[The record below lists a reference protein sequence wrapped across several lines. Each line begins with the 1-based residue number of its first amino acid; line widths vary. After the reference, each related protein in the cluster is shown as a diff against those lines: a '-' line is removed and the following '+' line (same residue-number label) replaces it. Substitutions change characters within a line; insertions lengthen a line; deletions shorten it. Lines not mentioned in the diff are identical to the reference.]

1 MNEPQVG
8 GSENVPEFYIDSV
21 QYNFSAYTVTFRCGI
36 QRHDPQ
42 HPEKQQP
49 EILVTLR
56 MSPQHAKALHQT
68 LGTSLSIY
76 EERIGPIPLP
86 TLGQEQPEEEQDE

>member
-1 MNEPQVG
+1 MNEHEVS

-21 QYNFSAYTVTFRCGI
+21 QFNFSAYTVTFRCGI
-36 QRHDPQ
+36 QRQDPQ
-42 HPEKQQP
+42 HPEKQQS

-68 LGTSLSIY
+68 LGTSLSRY
-76 EERIGPIPLP
+76 EDKIGPISLP
-86 TLGQEQPEEEQDE
+86 ALGQEQREEEQGE